1 MQKLYMLYASFY
13 WLLVF
18 FVVFFY
24 FTFFLSSFCSS
35 WIYHGS
41 TIITL
46 DILIPAVSHSSKRC
60 PELQRCQFFD
70 LGVMCLLFSPTC
82 TLLLQGVDT
91 SEISLLSPKTC
102 LLKLLSQNNF
112 MAGNSLCY
120 NFSSMNSYKYLSF
133 VK

>member
-1 MQKLYMLYASFY
+1 MFLCLKKNCWGWRLVLSATLKTEKITAWFLSALWTRFAFNKWHCYSDFQSVLSLFYTLKRYMQKLYMLYASFY

-60 PELQRCQFFD
+60 PELQRC
-70 LGVMCLLFSPTC
+70 
-82 TLLLQGVDT
+82 
-91 SEISLLSPKTC
+91 
-102 LLKLLSQNNF
+102 
-112 MAGNSLCY
+112 
-120 NFSSMNSYKYLSF
+120 
-133 VK
+133 